1 MSRPKNW
8 PETVG
13 YLSAPSHCRSLSS
26 TQVEALR
33 TKPPAESMERLPAS
47 ATQTPCPL
55 VRIQIIEDEQHPARG
70 QRGLFAARDLK
81 PGSFVVAY
89 LGRVHDGGPR
99 GTDAESDYDL
109 WLDRDKGLAVDAAR
123 AGNEAR
129 FVNDYRGVRPR
140 PNAQFGTAWSE
151 RWGQLC
157 VGFWVMPAA
166 ASSSKKGGKGKKAE
180 GIRKG
185 DEILVSYGKGF
196 WEKRQAQEE
205 GEDGDAARSQEQHG
219 C

>member
-13 YLSAPSHCRSLSS
+13 YLSAPWHCRSLSS
-26 TQVEALR
+26 TQIKELG
-33 TKPPAESMERLPAS
+33 TKPPSAESMERLPAS

-55 VRIQIIEDEQHPARG
+55 VRIQVIEDEQHPAHG

-89 LGRVHDGGPR
+89 LGRVHDGGPQ
-99 GTDAESDYDL
+99 GTTDAESDYDL

-157 VGFWVMPAA
+157 VGFWVMPGA
-166 ASSSKKGGKGKKAE
+166 KGKKSE

-185 DEILVSYGKGF
+185 QEILVSYGKGF

-205 GEDGDAARSQEQHG
+205 EDKEGGEEDKEGG